1 MKEITRN
8 DFNLFQ
14 NEILGLIKKI
24 DNKSTDKIAEL
35 NGYTQ
40 KFQLIT
46 EQKFEN
52 FKIEISELIKS
63 LETNNVIV
71 KINEKITELNAKIEE
86 VKAVNNTKLS
96 NFERNL
102 SNACFKYDKIFL
114 NNISCPGLIGDGC
127 PYPTMRNFL
136 EYSNNKI
143 NDFMKSKDKFGID
156 FKKYHDWVTSTL
168 DKFREELFKYKEE
181 MDNIL
186 RKEIKEYDK
195 RSINKMNAVEDK
207 LSFIRIENGRYNFKL
222 NKKWEEL
229 EEKLKL
235 FYNMN
240 DNLIRIYNKARQE
253 VIKTQKE
260 VNNIAQ
266 YLNYAKTDGNKVTYD
281 KFNKRININSKIQ
294 GVNSENVLPVINSFD
309 EISKPL
315 LTTSKNK
322 NSDNN
327 SKAFNIQNNT
337 KNIRLFKKKFTM
349 NLDFQGF
356 GINNPNKLKR
366 AEENFNNF
374 INDTKEDIND
384 KEELEKNTKNEISQR
399 TARKKMRTYRKNN
412 FIIEEKDELSIYGQK
427 KTTSNKKDIIVQEI
441 EEESHIENEKIDR
454 QTSALSIKNI
464 INKNDSNKK
473 LLPFKINSFTFETK
487 YTNSNSNNN
496 DNNIKDS
503 PEKDKEDKQNYK
515 NKINYS
521 EEYNNMKNKFEDL
534 YDNSNKKI
542 NDLVK
547 HLNNLI
553 NNMNKVI
560 FNPKNSMQLIK
571 ENDFFHKGKRKKL
584 YVNNSG
590 TNFSLPLNTS
600 NEDKMN
606 KTLKEK
612 DIIKEKASNLKQ
624 NFKRNLLINDQYI
637 NENIKF
643 DTKMSELRAN
653 SNDVIKLYDEKG
665 IRPSDYYLRML
676 RIQSVNQ
683 IENYLIKKFT
693 EPN

>member
-356 GINNPNKLKR
+356 GINNANKLKR

-560 FNPKNSMQLIK
+560 FNPKNSMRLIK

-590 TNFSLPLNTS
+590 TNFSLPLNIS

>member
-1 MKEITRN
+1 
-8 DFNLFQ
+8 
-14 NEILGLIKKI
+14 
-24 DNKSTDKIAEL
+24 
-35 NGYTQ
+35 
-40 KFQLIT
+40 
-46 EQKFEN
+46 
-52 FKIEISELIKS
+52 
-63 LETNNVIV
+63 
-71 KINEKITELNAKIEE
+71 
-86 VKAVNNTKLS
+86 
-96 NFERNL
+96 
-102 SNACFKYDKIFL
+102 
-114 NNISCPGLIGDGC
+114 
-127 PYPTMRNFL
+127 
-136 EYSNNKI
+136 
-143 NDFMKSKDKFGID
+143 
-156 FKKYHDWVTSTL
+156 
-168 DKFREELFKYKEE
+168 
-181 MDNIL
+181 
-186 RKEIKEYDK
+186 
-195 RSINKMNAVEDK
+195 
-207 LSFIRIENGRYNFKL
+207 
-222 NKKWEEL
+222 
-229 EEKLKL
+229 
-235 FYNMN
+235 
-240 DNLIRIYNKARQE
+240 
-253 VIKTQKE
+253 
-260 VNNIAQ
+260 
-266 YLNYAKTDGNKVTYD
+266 
-281 KFNKRININSKIQ
+281 
-294 GVNSENVLPVINSFD
+294 
-309 EISKPL
+309 
-315 LTTSKNK
+315 
-322 NSDNN
+322 
-327 SKAFNIQNNT
+327 
-337 KNIRLFKKKFTM
+337 
-349 NLDFQGF
+349 
-356 GINNPNKLKR
+356 
-366 AEENFNNF
+366 
-374 INDTKEDIND
+374 
-384 KEELEKNTKNEISQR
+384 
-399 TARKKMRTYRKNN
+399 MRTYRKNN

-473 LLPFKINSFTFETK
+473 LIPFKINSFTFETK

-637 NENIKF
+637 NDNIKF

>member
-40 KFQLIT
+40 KSQLIT

-356 GINNPNKLKR
+356 GINNANKLKR

-427 KTTSNKKDIIVQEI
+427 KTTSNKKDIIVQDI

-515 NKINYS
+515 NNINYS

-590 TNFSLPLNTS
+590 TNFSLPLNIS

-637 NENIKF
+637 NDNIKF

>member
-473 LLPFKINSFTFETK
+473 LLPFNINSFTFETK

>member
-356 GINNPNKLKR
+356 GINNANKLKR

-590 TNFSLPLNTS
+590 TNFSLPLNIS

>member
-356 GINNPNKLKR
+356 GINNANKLKR

>member
-14 NEILGLIKKI
+14 NEILSINKKI

-356 GINNPNKLKR
+356 GINNANKLKR

-427 KTTSNKKDIIVQEI
+427 KTTSNKKDIIVQEN

>member
-356 GINNPNKLKR
+356 GINNANKLKR

-454 QTSALSIKNI
+454 QTSALSIKSI

-487 YTNSNSNNN
+487 YTNSNSNSY

-503 PEKDKEDKQNYK
+503 PEKDKDDKQNYK

-590 TNFSLPLNTS
+590 TNFSLPLNIS

>member
-322 NSDNN
+322 NSENN

-356 GINNPNKLKR
+356 GINNANKLKR

-374 INDTKEDIND
+374 INDTKEDKND

-590 TNFSLPLNTS
+590 TNFSLPLNIS

>member
-322 NSDNN
+322 NSENN

-356 GINNPNKLKR
+356 GINNSNKLKR

-590 TNFSLPLNTS
+590 TNFSLPLNIS

>member
-356 GINNPNKLKR
+356 GINNANKLKR

-473 LLPFKINSFTFETK
+473 LLPFNINSFTFETK

-590 TNFSLPLNTS
+590 TNFSLPLNIS

>member
-315 LTTSKNK
+315 LTTSKYK

-337 KNIRLFKKKFTM
+337 KNIRLFKKKIYNEFR
-349 NLDFQGF
+349 LSR
-356 GINNPNKLKR
+356 IWNK
-366 AEENFNNF
+366 
-374 INDTKEDIND
+374 
-384 KEELEKNTKNEISQR
+384 
-399 TARKKMRTYRKNN
+399 
-412 FIIEEKDELSIYGQK
+412 
-427 KTTSNKKDIIVQEI
+427 
-441 EEESHIENEKIDR
+441 
-454 QTSALSIKNI
+454 
-464 INKNDSNKK
+464 
-473 LLPFKINSFTFETK
+473 
-487 YTNSNSNNN
+487 
-496 DNNIKDS
+496 
-503 PEKDKEDKQNYK
+503 
-515 NKINYS
+515 
-521 EEYNNMKNKFEDL
+521 
-534 YDNSNKKI
+534 
-542 NDLVK
+542 
-547 HLNNLI
+547 
-553 NNMNKVI
+553 
-560 FNPKNSMQLIK
+560 
-571 ENDFFHKGKRKKL
+571 
-584 YVNNSG
+584 
-590 TNFSLPLNTS
+590 
-600 NEDKMN
+600 
-606 KTLKEK
+606 
-612 DIIKEKASNLKQ
+612 
-624 NFKRNLLINDQYI
+624 
-637 NENIKF
+637 
-643 DTKMSELRAN
+643 
-653 SNDVIKLYDEKG
+653 
-665 IRPSDYYLRML
+665 
-676 RIQSVNQ
+676 
-683 IENYLIKKFT
+683 
-693 EPN
+693 